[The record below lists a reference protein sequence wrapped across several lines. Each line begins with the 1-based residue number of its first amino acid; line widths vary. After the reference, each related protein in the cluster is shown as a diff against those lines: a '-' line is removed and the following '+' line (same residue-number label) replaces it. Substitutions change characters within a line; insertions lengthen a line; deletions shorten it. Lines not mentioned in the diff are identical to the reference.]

1 MSGGPRP
8 TLRCSCSGRHL
19 TEAFVYDAP
28 PAGEVRFDLPTAQYA
43 RAYDR
48 CSLCGHWFGRH
59 AIDLAALYE
68 RGYVDATYGGPAGMR
83 ARLEQ
88 VLALPP
94 ERSDNAGRVARLIKG
109 QSRVGAELCGRCA
122 TPGRGAMWPS
132 HDSPARRRHAAR
144 DSRIRAG
151 SRRPPAASFVDAPPS
166 ASTRAKKRFSSP
178 FVRSGRST

>member
-94 ERSDNAGRVARLIKG
+94 ERSDNAGRVERIQSQLEAEPPAERTLLDVGSGLGVFPARMAERTKR
-109 QSRVGAELCGRCA
+109 SRYCSRGRV
-122 TPGRGAMWPS
+122 S
-132 HDSPARRRHAAR
+132 HSASPASPA
-144 DSRIRAG
+144 SR
-151 SRRPPAASFVDAPPS
+151 
-166 ASTRAKKRFSSP
+166 
-178 FVRSGRST
+178 